1 MIQNPSV
8 AGSGSIDTVTGNLFP
23 GTIVYPI
30 IRFAYFDG
38 EKVRTIWDEALQGII
53 NVAKNSLVYLDDA
66 GSGSG
71 FKLSGGIEQ
80 VEISPGSY
88 IPNLYFVSSD
98 FEISM

>member
-8 AGSGSIDTVTGNLFP
+8 SGSGSIDTVTGNLFP
-23 GTIVYPI
+23 GTIVCPT

-53 NVAKNSLVYLDDA
+53 NVAKNSLVYLDDD
-66 GSGSG
+66 GSG

-98 FEISM
+98 FKISM

>member
-23 GTIVYPI
+23 GTIVYPT

-66 GSGSG
+66 GSG

-98 FEISM
+98 FKIRM

>member
-1 MIQNPSV
+1 MIQNPNV
-8 AGSGSIDTVTGNLFP
+8 GGSGNIDTVTGNLFP
-23 GTIVYPI
+23 GTIVYPA

-53 NVAKNSLVYLDDA
+53 NVAKNSLVYLDDD
-66 GSGSG
+66 GSG

-98 FEISM
+98 FKISM

>member
-23 GTIVYPI
+23 GTIVYPT

-53 NVAKNSLVYLDDA
+53 NVAKNSLVYFEDA
-66 GSGSG
+66 GQGL
-71 FKLSGGIEQ
+71 KLDGGIEP
-80 VEISPGSY
+80 VISSSSY
-88 IPNLYFVSSD
+88 VPNIYFVSND
-98 FEISM
+98 FKIRM

>member
-23 GTIVYPI
+23 GTILYPT

-53 NVAKNSLVYLDDA
+53 NVAKNSLVYLDDDR
-66 GSGSG
+66 SG

-98 FEISM
+98 FKISM

>member
-1 MIQNPSV
+1 MIQDPSV
-8 AGSGSIDTVTGNLFP
+8 VGSGSIDTVTGNLFP
-23 GTIVYPI
+23 GTIVYPT

-66 GSGSG
+66 ASG

-98 FEISM
+98 FKISM

>member
-23 GTIVYPI
+23 GTIVYPT

-38 EKVRTIWDEALQGII
+38 EKVRTIWNESLQGII
-53 NVAKNSLVYLDDA
+53 NVAKNSLVYLDA
-66 GSGSG
+66 GSG

-88 IPNLYFVSSD
+88 FPNLYFVSSD
-98 FEISM
+98 FKISM

>member
-23 GTIVYPI
+23 GTIVYPT

-66 GSGSG
+66 GSGS
-71 FKLSGGIEQ
+71 KLSGGIEQ

-98 FEISM
+98 FKISM

>member
-23 GTIVYPI
+23 GTIVYPT

-38 EKVRTIWDEALQGII
+38 EKVRTIWGEALQGII

-66 GSGSG
+66 GSG

-98 FEISM
+98 FKISM

>member
-23 GTIVYPI
+23 GTMFSPT

-38 EKVRTIWDEALQGII
+38 EKVRTIWNESLQGII
-53 NVAKNSLVYLDDA
+53 NVAKNSLVYLDYA
-66 GSGSG
+66 GNA
-71 FKLSGGIEQ
+71 FKFSGGIEQ

-88 IPNLYFVSSD
+88 IPDLYFVSSD
-98 FEISM
+98 FKISM

>member
-8 AGSGSIDTVTGNLFP
+8 AGSGSVDTVTGNLFP
-23 GTIVYPI
+23 GTIVYPT

-53 NVAKNSLVYLDDA
+53 NVAKNSLVYLDDYR
-66 GSGSG
+66 SV
-71 FKLSGGIEQ
+71 FELSGGIEQ

>member
-23 GTIVYPI
+23 GTIVYPT

-38 EKVRTIWDEALQGII
+38 EKVRTIWNESLQGII
-53 NVAKNSLVYLDDA
+53 NVAKNSLVYLDYA
-66 GSGSG
+66 GSGV
-71 FKLSGGIEQ
+71 KLSGGIEQ

-98 FEISM
+98 FKISM

>member
-8 AGSGSIDTVTGNLFP
+8 AGSGGIDTVTGNLFP
-23 GTIVYPI
+23 GTIVYPT

-38 EKVRTIWDEALQGII
+38 EKVRTIWDDALQGII
-53 NVAKNSLVYLDDA
+53 NVAKNSLVYLDDY
-66 GSGSG
+66 GSG
-71 FKLSGGIEQ
+71 FKLSGGIQQ

-98 FEISM
+98 FKISM

>member
-1 MIQNPSV
+1 MIQNPNV
-8 AGSGSIDTVTGNLFP
+8 GGSGNIDTVTGNLFP
-23 GTIVYPI
+23 GTIVYPT

-53 NVAKNSLVYLDDA
+53 NVAKNSLVYLDDD
-66 GSGSG
+66 GSG

-98 FEISM
+98 FKISM

>member
-1 MIQNPSV
+1 MIQNPNV
-8 AGSGSIDTVTGNLFP
+8 GGSGNIDTVTGNLFP
-23 GTIVYPI
+23 GVIVYPT

-53 NVAKNSLVYLDDA
+53 NVAKNSLVYLDDD
-66 GSGSG
+66 GSG

-98 FEISM
+98 FKISM